1 MLAEQTGKSCVR
13 QQEDV
18 VSEQNPE
25 TDRKQRVVQVVR
37 QIRKEKQGTLFRCSH
52 TNTHKSHATIRHMN
66 RKILWL
72 ESRNYIFF
80 HVHITIQRS
89 KTFTSGSEN
98 DDEIRVHRV
107 NDRNNSKGTTRSYHS
122 VGNLNSLDMDQSPR
136 LTADKRHS
144 LIDSSAGSTTEGD
157 SSQKSHKSTVYLHAT
172 TGMYIH
178 WISTLVIYFVCV

>member
-1 MLAEQTGKSCVR
+1 M
-13 QQEDV
+13 
-18 VSEQNPE
+18 
-25 TDRKQRVVQVVR
+25 
-37 QIRKEKQGTLFRCSH
+37 
-52 TNTHKSHATIRHMN
+52 
-66 RKILWL
+66 
-72 ESRNYIFF
+72 
-80 HVHITIQRS
+80 IQRS

-136 LTADKRHS
+136 LAADKRHS

-172 TGMYIH
+172 TGTYTELAP
-178 WISTLVIYFVCV
+178 S